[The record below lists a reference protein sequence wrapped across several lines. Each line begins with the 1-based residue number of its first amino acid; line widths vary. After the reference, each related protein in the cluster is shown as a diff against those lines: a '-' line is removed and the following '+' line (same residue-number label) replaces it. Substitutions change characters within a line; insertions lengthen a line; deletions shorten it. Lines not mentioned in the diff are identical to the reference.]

1 MESQPQNP
9 EFRINPEN
17 PMISGGLFRPE
28 PKLEACKVS
37 TFCKKKLHEQ
47 AQIYSQLLKSFCC
60 LERLGLDTSIL
71 KAPVTHPFLDVVLYG
86 HHL

>member
-9 EFRINPEN
+9 EFRII
-17 PMISGGLFRPE
+17 MKTFTLISGGLFKPE
-28 PKLEACKVS
+28 PKLEACGI
-37 TFCKKKLHEQ
+37 KKLHVP

-60 LERLGLDTSIL
+60 PERLGLDTLIL

>member
-37 TFCKKKLHEQ
+37 TFL
-47 AQIYSQLLKSFCC
+47 
-60 LERLGLDTSIL
+60 
-71 KAPVTHPFLDVVLYG
+71 
-86 HHL
+86 